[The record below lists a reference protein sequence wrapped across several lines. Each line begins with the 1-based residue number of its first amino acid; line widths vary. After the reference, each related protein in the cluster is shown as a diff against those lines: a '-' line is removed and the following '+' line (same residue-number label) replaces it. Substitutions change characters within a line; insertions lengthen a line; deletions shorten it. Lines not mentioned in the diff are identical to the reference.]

1 MSKIRSVI
9 RHEYLTI
16 VKQPSFWIV
25 MIAIPALIG
34 VIIGLTYIGN
44 KSSADRIE
52 EIASEL
58 KNVSVI
64 DNSGLINT
72 AVAEQTG
79 LEFTANADPTP
90 LREQVREG
98 SLDALIVYPEN
109 LSEERTYQAYLSTD
123 DLTKSSG
130 VTSIA
135 DNLLKTSLFVPLGS
149 AEIIALAQSGASGDV
164 TMFKDGQATGGFN
177 DYIAPGLF
185 IVLFYVIFAFSISY
199 MLTSV
204 SEEKENRSM
213 EMVLTYVKPRDLI
226 VGKLLAVSLV
236 TLTQVA
242 FFIALALL
250 GYFAMQQMGSSA
262 LSLPAGISLDKIS
275 FSPLPIFFGAAYL
288 IVGFL
293 MFAGFM
299 TATAAAAPS
308 SKEANNFSSVFFMG
322 AFIPFYFFMPILTN
336 PDSPL
341 VRILTYFPL
350 TSPVVSLLRNTVG
363 NLEGLEPWLVLAV
376 MTLFMLLSIWIA
388 VRAFKLGA
396 LEFGSTIQL
405 SKLFTRS

>member
-1 MSKIRSVI
+1 MSKLRSVI

-25 MIAIPALIG
+25 MIAIPTLIG
-34 VIIGLTYIGN
+34 AIIGLSYLGN

-64 DNSGLINT
+64 DNSELIN
-72 AVAEQTG
+72 AEVVAQTG
-79 LEFTANADPTP
+79 LQFSADTDPAES
-90 LREQVREG
+90 REQVRQG
-98 SLDALIVYPEN
+98 ALDALIVYPEN
-109 LSEERTYQAYLSTD
+109 LSESQTYQVYLSTD
-123 DLTKSSG
+123 DLTKSSS

-135 DNLLKTSLFVPLGS
+135 DNLLKTSLFIPLGS
-149 AEIIALAQSGASGDV
+149 AEVIALAQNGASSDV
-164 TMFKDGQATGGFN
+164 TMFRDGRATGGFN

-185 IVLFYVIFAFSISY
+185 LVLFYVIFAFSISY

-213 EMVLTYVKPRDLI
+213 EMVLTYVNPRVLI

-242 FFIALALL
+242 FFIVLALA
-250 GYFAMQQMGSSA
+250 GYLVLQQIGSSA
-262 LSLPAGISLDKIS
+262 LALPAGISLDKIT
-275 FSPLPIFFGAAYL
+275 FDPLAIFFGAAYL
-288 IVGFL
+288 IIGFL

-308 SKEANNFSSVFFMG
+308 SKEANNFSSVFFIG
-322 AFIPFYFFMPILTN
+322 AFIPFYFFMPIITD
-336 PDSPL
+336 PHGPL
-341 VRILTYFPL
+341 VQFLSYFPL
-350 TSPVVSLLRNTVG
+350 TSPVVSLIRNTVG
-363 NLEGLEPWLVLAV
+363 SMEGFEPWLILIA
-376 MTLFMLLSIWIA
+376 MTIFMLLSIWIA

-396 LEFGSTIQL
+396 LEFGSTIKL
-405 SKLFTRS
+405 SKLFSK

>member
-1 MSKIRSVI
+1 MSKLQSVI

-16 VKQPSFWIV
+16 IKQPSFWIV

-34 VIIGLTYIGN
+34 AIIGLSYFGN
-44 KSSADRIE
+44 KSSAERIE

-58 KNVSVI
+58 KNVSII
-64 DNSGLINT
+64 DNSGLINS
-72 AVAEQTG
+72 AVAEQSG
-79 LEFTANADPTP
+79 LELTTETDPAEA
-90 LREQVREG
+90 REQVRQG
-98 SLDALIVYPEN
+98 SIDALIVYPEN
-109 LSEERTYQAYLSTD
+109 LAETRTYQAYLSTD

-135 DNLLKTSLFVPLGS
+135 DNLLKTSLFVPLGT
-149 AEIIALAQSGASGDV
+149 AEVIALAQGGASGDV
-164 TMFKDGQATGGFN
+164 TMFKDGVATGGFS
-177 DYIAPGLF
+177 DYVAPGLF
-185 IVLFYVIFAFSISY
+185 LVLFYVIFAFSISY

-213 EMVLTYVKPRDLI
+213 EMVLTYVNPRTLI

-242 FFIALALL
+242 FFVTLALIGYLAFQQVGADALA
-250 GYFAMQQMGSSA
+250 
-262 LSLPAGISLDKIS
+262 LPAGISISNITLD
-275 FSPLPIFFGAAYL
+275 PLRIFLGAAYL

-308 SKEANNFSSVFFMG
+308 SKEANNFSSVFFIG
-322 AFIPFYFFMPILTN
+322 AFIPFYFFMPIITDPHGPVVQLL
-336 PDSPL
+336 S
-341 VRILTYFPL
+341 YFPL
-350 TSPVVSLLRNTVG
+350 TSPVVALIRNTVG
-363 NLEGLEPWLVLAV
+363 NMEGFEPWLILVA
-376 MTLFMLLSIWIA
+376 MTVFMFISIWIA

-396 LEFGSTIQL
+396 LEFGSTIKL
-405 SKLFTRS
+405 SKLFTK

>member
-1 MSKIRSVI
+1 MSKLRSVI

-25 MIAIPALIG
+25 MIAIPSLIAGIIALS
-34 VIIGLTYIGN
+34 YFGN
-44 KSSADRIE
+44 KSSAERIE

-58 KNVSVI
+58 KNVSI
-64 DNSGLINT
+64 LDNSGLISRS
-72 AVAEQTG
+72 VAERSV
-79 LEFTANADPTP
+79 LEFATNEDP
-90 LREQVREG
+90 REARELVRRGE
-98 SLDALIVYPEN
+98 LEALVVFPEN
-109 LSEERTYQAYLSTD
+109 LAETRTYQAYLSTN

-135 DNLLKTSLFVPLGS
+135 DNLLKTSLFIPLGS
-149 AEIIALAQSGASGDV
+149 AEVIALAQSGASGDV
-164 TMFKDGQATGGFN
+164 TMFKDGVATGGLN

-185 IVLFYVIFAFSISY
+185 IVLFYIIFAFSISY

-213 EMVLTYVKPRDLI
+213 EMVLTYVNPRTLI

-242 FFIALALL
+242 FFVLLAVA
-250 GYFAMQQMGSSA
+250 GYIGLRQVGNDT
-262 LSLPAGISLDKIS
+262 LSLPAGVSIDRITLE
-275 FSPLPIFFGAAYL
+275 PIPILLGAAYL

-308 SKEANNFSSVFFMG
+308 SKEANNFSSVFFIG
-322 AFIPFYFFMPILTN
+322 AFIPFYFFMPIITDPKGPVVQLL
-336 PDSPL
+336 S
-341 VRILTYFPL
+341 YFPL
-350 TSPVVSLLRNTVG
+350 TSPVVALIRNTVG
-363 NLEGLEPWLVLAV
+363 NMEGIEPWLILAV
-376 MTLFMLLSIWIA
+376 MTLFMFLSIWVA

-396 LEFGSTIQL
+396 LEFGSTIKL
-405 SKLFTRS
+405 SKLFSK

>member
-25 MIAIPALIG
+25 MIAIPALVG
-34 VIIGLTYIGN
+34 AVIGLTYLGN

-64 DNSGLINT
+64 DNSGLIN
-72 AVAEQTG
+72 AEVVEQTG
-79 LEFTANADPTP
+79 LELEVNADPEAA
-90 LREQVREG
+90 REQVRTGE
-98 SLDALIVYPEN
+98 LDALIVYPKN
-109 LSEERTYQAYLSTD
+109 LAEERTYQAYLSTD
-123 DLTKSSG
+123 DLTKSSS

-149 AEIIALAQSGASGDV
+149 AEVIALAQTGASGDV
-164 TMFKDGQATGGFN
+164 TMFRDGVATGGFN

-213 EMVLTYVKPRDLI
+213 EMVLTYVNPRTLI

-242 FFIALALL
+242 FFIVLAII
-250 GYFAMQQMGSSA
+250 GYFALQQIGSNA
-262 LSLPAGISLDKIS
+262 LALPAGISLDNIT
-275 FSPLPIFFGAAYL
+275 FDPLAIFFGAAYL

-308 SKEANNFSSVFFMG
+308 SKEANNFSSVFFIG
-322 AFIPFYFFMPILTN
+322 AFIPFYFFMPIITDPNGPVTQFL
-336 PDSPL
+336 S
-341 VRILTYFPL
+341 YFPL
-350 TSPVVSLLRNTVG
+350 TSPVVALIRNTVG
-363 NLEGLEPWLVLAV
+363 SMEGLEPWLVLAV
-376 MTLFMLLSIWIA
+376 MTGFMTLSIWIA

-396 LEFGSTIQL
+396 LEFGSTIKL
-405 SKLFTRS
+405 SKLFTK

>member
-1 MSKIRSVI
+1 MSKLRSVI

-34 VIIGLTYIGN
+34 AIIGLTYFGN
-44 KSSADRIE
+44 KSSAERIE

-58 KNVSVI
+58 KNVSII

-72 AVAEQTG
+72 GVMEQTG
-79 LEFTANADPTP
+79 LKFAADTDPTEAK
-90 LREQVREG
+90 EQVRQGKLE
-98 SLDALIVYPEN
+98 ALIVYPKN
-109 LSEERTYQAYLSTD
+109 LIETKTYQAYLSTD

-130 VTSIA
+130 VTGIA

-149 AEIIALAQSGASGDV
+149 GEVIALAQNGASGDV
-164 TMFKDGQATGGFN
+164 TMFRDGVATGGIN

-185 IVLFYVIFAFSISY
+185 LVLFYIIFAFSISY

-213 EMVLTYVKPRDLI
+213 EMVLTYVKPHVLI

-242 FFIALALL
+242 FFITLAII
-250 GYFAMQQMGSSA
+250 GYLIMQQTSGNV
-262 LSLPAGISLDKIS
+262 SLPAGISLEKIS

-308 SKEANNFSSVFFMG
+308 SKEANNFSSVFFIG
-322 AFIPFYFFMPILTN
+322 AFIPFYFFMPIITD
-336 PDSPL
+336 PDGIVVQL
-341 VRILTYFPL
+341 LTYFPL
-350 TSPVVSLLRNTVG
+350 TSPVVSLIRNTVG
-363 NLEGLEPWLVLAV
+363 NMEGLTPWLALIV
-376 MTLFMLLSIWIA
+376 MTGFMLISIWIA
-388 VRAFKLGA
+388 VKAFRLGA
-396 LEFGSTIQL
+396 LEFGSTIKL
-405 SKLFTRS
+405 SKLFTK